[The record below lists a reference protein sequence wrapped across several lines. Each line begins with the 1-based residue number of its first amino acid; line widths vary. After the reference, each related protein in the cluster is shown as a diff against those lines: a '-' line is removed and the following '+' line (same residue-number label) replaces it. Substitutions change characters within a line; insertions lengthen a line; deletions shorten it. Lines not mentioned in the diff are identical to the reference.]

1 MPQRPRP
8 QYTSLAYFH
17 LTQPY
22 GITPSMSNRGNP
34 AGDAMAENA
43 FSLLITECHD
53 QHKSASFHEAN
64 ELIGRFILFCGDER
78 IQQEARPLSLQSP
91 S

>member
-1 MPQRPRP
+1 MLDTILPAMKKENKSA
-8 QYTSLAYFH
+8 TATKAAIH
-17 LTQPY
+17 LS
-22 GITPSMSNRGNP
+22 GES
-34 AGDAMAENA
+34 MAENA

-64 ELIGRFILFCGDER
+64 ELIGRFILFCGNER